1 MRDDSTDFGK
11 AIRRLIQ
18 QQALRRAAD
27 RARASKLALSSETNP
42 FSGPEIF
49 PDKTP
54 RGDWD
59 QFVVPGPD
67 GLH

>member
-18 QQALRRAAD
+18 QQALRRAAN
-27 RARASKLALSSETNP
+27 RARTAKVSASGETHP

-49 PDKTP
+49 PSKTP

-59 QFVVPGPD
+59 QFVVPGPE

>member
-1 MRDDSTDFGK
+1 MRDDSTEFGK

-18 QQALRRAAD
+18 LHALRRAAD
-27 RARASKLALSSETNP
+27 RARASRPPLPGETGP
-42 FSGPEIF
+42 FSVPEV
-49 PDKTP
+49 PPVATP

-59 QFVVPGPD
+59 QFLVPGPD